1 MRCCLA
7 ETDGVYV
14 LQYFGGAVALDAAIA
29 AEVQRAPESKAG
41 GSTSEGMSLLG
52 KRLSMSDMGSD
63 SGAADKKKAAT
74 AEVSSASVFASVVAY
89 TVRVNSPLACQK
101 AASTHA
107 VPLDSLAFEGSG
119 CVP

>member
-1 MRCCLA
+1 MMRCCLA

-41 GSTSEGMSLLG
+41 GSTSEGTGGVSLLG
-52 KRLSMSDMGSD
+52 KRVSMSDMGSD
-63 SGAADKKKAAT
+63 SGVADKKKAAT

-89 TVRVNSPLACQK
+89 AVRVNTSCLPLLTLC
-101 AASTHA
+101 
-107 VPLDSLAFEGSG
+107 L
-119 CVP
+119 